1 MLVAFLRDDLHI
13 LLSVFVGAY
22 LVVSQ
27 VEKRPR
33 LALRLAV
40 CLAVISAWM
49 MLNSFQPAV
58 LFAGFSMFARGSIK
72 YSGLFILNVLA
83 VLFYSRA
90 GFFTALFAATVGYS
104 IQHTCERLWEIL
116 RRLELMPVWLDRICL
131 SLVLAAALYLY
142 NRLVLRRSHSDRFT
156 SFDRLDSR
164 ILLFIASAVIMGNI
178 VIDLRLISNFQNMTQ
193 EGQAL
198 FDLTTAM
205 ISGLVLVVSM
215 CHLREAESQRR
226 AEIADQL
233 LHSEQARYAQDKAI
247 HEAINIKCHDIR
259 HQIAALGEEGR
270 QKQLREIGSLVNIYD
285 STFHSAN
292 TALDVVLSNKS
303 LACRQKGVSMSCLVD
318 GKQLDFMADED
329 VYSLFG
335 NILDNAIDAAEAI
348 GDPERRL
355 ISLTVRS
362 RDDFVLIEEE
372 NFYDGDLRYDDG
384 LPVTTK
390 GDTAYHGFGMQS
402 IRLLTDR
409 YGGDLNLESSGGIFR
424 LSILIPVPGNS

>member
-215 CHLREAESQRR
+215 CRVIGLRRR
-226 AEIADQL
+226 AFGNQAGSGTLNNTGFDCFSIRFCAAFRPVEGTGRPAADQIIVKGTGCGSIL
-233 LHSEQARYAQDKAI
+233 TGTCRVRREGAAVFTAVEYVDFNSPVA
-247 HEAINIKCHDIR
+247 CHFPG
-259 HQIAALGEEGR
+259 QPAAVIDVDDEG
-270 QKQLREIGSLVNIYD
+270 
-285 STFHSAN
+285 
-292 TALDVVLSNKS
+292 
-303 LACRQKGVSMSCLVD
+303 
-318 GKQLDFMADED
+318 
-329 VYSLFG
+329 
-335 NILDNAIDAAEAI
+335 AAFAA
-348 GDPERRL
+348 
-355 ISLTVRS
+355 
-362 RDDFVLIEEE
+362 F
-372 NFYDGDLRYDDG
+372 
-384 LPVTTK
+384 
-390 GDTAYHGFGMQS
+390 DTAG
-402 IRLLTDR
+402 
-409 YGGDLNLESSGGIFR
+409 
-424 LSILIPVPGNS
+424 